1 MQAPQQVTSG
11 NMFGD
16 AASFAQE
23 SSSSIFSPPT
33 QKSKKRCNSNKTI
46 EVSDTEDD
54 DNDER
59 KAKDFIKKNKT

>member
-16 AASFAQE
+16 TASIAQG
-23 SSSSIFSPPT
+23 SSSNKFSPPP
-33 QKSKKRCNSNKTI
+33 QKPKKRCNSNKTI

-54 DNDER
+54 DND
-59 KAKDFIKKNKT
+59 